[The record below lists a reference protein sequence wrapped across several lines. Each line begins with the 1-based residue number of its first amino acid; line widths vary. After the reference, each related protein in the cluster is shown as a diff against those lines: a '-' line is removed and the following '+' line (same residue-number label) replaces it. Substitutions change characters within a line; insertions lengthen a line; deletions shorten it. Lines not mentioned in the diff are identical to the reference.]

1 MKINEIIATYIID
14 HQKDKPMII
23 AFDGVD
29 TSGKTTMANNVC
41 RILKDNNKNAVRISI
56 DKFHNPKEIR
66 LQKGELSPEGYF
78 YDSFNL
84 NKIFEYIINPIRING
99 EYIIKGI
106 YDYKV
111 EKEVTPE
118 KIKIENDL
126 IILFDGIFMNRD
138 ELYNV
143 WDISIFLDINFKTVL
158 KRAVIRDI
166 EYFKTIKNLNEKYKK
181 RYIPGEKIYLRLC
194 KPKERATIVINNN
207 DYNKPKI
214 IKGLCAFGLDFTCM

>member
-1 MKINEIIATYIID
+1 MEKKQMKIEEIIANYIID
-14 HQKDKPMII
+14 YQKNKPIII

-29 TSGKTTMANNVC
+29 TSGKTVMANNVY
-41 RILKDNNKNAVRISI
+41 RILRNNNKNAVRISI
-56 DKFHNPKEIR
+56 DKFHNPKNIR

-84 NKIFEYIINPIRING
+84 NKIFEYIINPIKNNG
-99 EYIIKGI
+99 EYIFLGI

-111 EKEVTPE
+111 EKEVIPE

-138 ELYNV
+138 ELYNL
-143 WDISIFLDINFKTVL
+143 WDISIFLDIEFKTVL
-158 KRAVIRDI
+158 KRAIIRDK
-166 EYFKTIKNLNEKYKK
+166 EYFRTIENVKEKYKK
-181 RYIPGEKIYLRLC
+181 RYIPGEKIYLKLC

-207 DYNKPKI
+207 DYNEPKI
-214 IKGLCAFGLDFTCM
+214 IKGLF

>member
-1 MKINEIIATYIID
+1 MNIKEIIAQYIID
-14 HQKDKPMII
+14 YQKNKPIII

-29 TSGKTTMANNVC
+29 TSGKTTMANNVY
-41 RILKDNNKNAVRISI
+41 RILKDKNAVRISI

-84 NKIFEYIINPIRING
+84 NKIFEYIINPIKNNG

-111 EKEVTPE
+111 EKKVTPE

-126 IILFDGIFMNRD
+126 IIVFDGIFMNRD
-138 ELYNV
+138 ELYKI
-143 WDISIFLDINFKTVL
+143 WDISIFLDIDFKTVL

-166 EYFKTIKNLNEKYKK
+166 EYFGTIGKLKERYKK

-207 DYNKPKI
+207 DYNEPKM
-214 IKGLCAFGLDFTCM
+214 IKGLFEKAKTSTKK

>member
-1 MKINEIIATYIID
+1 MKIDEIIAQYIIE
-14 HQKDKPMII
+14 HQKNKPIII

-29 TSGKTTMANNVC
+29 TSGKTVMANNVY
-41 RILKDNNKNAVRISI
+41 RILKNNNKNAVRISI

-84 NKIFEYIINPIRING
+84 NKIFEYIINPIKNNG

-166 EYFKTIKNLNEKYKK
+166 EYFKTIENLNEKYKK

-214 IKGLCAFGLDFTCM
+214 IKGLFEKAKPSTKK